1 MLSSSKRWSW
11 EHETGDI
18 MAIEKQDTAKEVIA
32 IVTEKLNIEK
42 SGAINQSTLQDL
54 GADSLDMVEIIMKLE
69 EQFGIEINDDEAEQL
84 TNVQEVINYVH
95 NLRIK

>member
-11 EHETGDI
+11 DHETGDRV
-18 MAIEKQDTAKEVIA
+18 AIKKQDTEKEVIA

-42 SGAINQSTLQDL
+42 SGAINQSTLQNL

-69 EQFGIEINDDEAEQL
+69 EQFGIEINDDEAEKL
-84 TNVQEVINYVH
+84 TSVQEVINYVH
-95 NLRIK
+95 NLRVK

>member
-1 MLSSSKRWSW
+1 MLSNSKRWSW
-11 EHETGDI
+11 KHETGGI
-18 MAIEKQDTAKEVIA
+18 VAIEKQDTAKEVIA

-42 SGAINQSTLQDL
+42 SGAIKQSTLQDL

-69 EQFGIEINDDEAEQL
+69 EQFGIEIDDDEAEQL